1 VCVRARKNVTNLSIR
16 EIIDKNEKLFV
27 AGVASRGKK
36 KEENLIDWSK
46 LFFLK
51 FRVFLY
57 FRGTEQRRFFVF
69 QREKCVDALWKAAL
83 RGAERLRE
91 RIT

>member
-1 VCVRARKNVTNLSIR
+1 MRARKNVTNLSIR

-51 FRVFLY
+51 FRVFCISEEPSSGGFLC
-57 FRGTEQRRFFVF
+57 FNERSVLTHFGKRL
-69 QREKCVDALWKAAL
+69 CAAL
-83 RGAERLRE
+83 KD
-91 RIT
+91 